1 MSLGEWQQR
10 GWLIR
15 HETSL
20 QEIEELLGVVDR
32 DLRDCTVTSLS
43 TDWRLNIAYNA
54 ALQAASAALAASG
67 YRAKRDAHHYRV
79 IKSLGLTIGADE
91 HMVRTLDRFRKKR
104 NISDY
109 ERAGLVSETEV
120 EELIGLARQLRQAV
134 VEWLR
139 EKHPDLIGR
148 AR

>member
-1 MSLGEWQQR
+1 MSLEEWRQR

-54 ALQAASAALAASG
+54 ALQAATAALAASG

-79 IKSLGLTIGADE
+79 IKSLGLTIKADE
-91 HMVRTLDRFRKKR
+91 HLVRTLDRFHKKR

-139 EKHPDLIGR
+139 EKHPDLLGR